1 MATAA
6 LSISAAAAD
15 FTGSFGKDLNG
26 NGKISVVD
34 NADGKTVKVT
44 ISGATIKV
52 GTTSAPVSDL
62 VLDGVKSSK
71 VGKFQLLNGKAHAG
85 DYDVF
90 FLGQVADGKITAKF
104 NLNLNGAY
112 YAQGTFGETRYT
124 LGQLLGSDFE
134 SWHKAKYS
142 DKTSD
147 EPDGWH
153 SFMSANASGA
163 YASACKNTHT
173 FISNDVRPGA
183 KGQCVKVVSST
194 VIGVPANGTITTG
207 RLYAGSTTATNTKTT
222 LQAILPVPIRTQTT
236 TRSTPRSTLCPILS
250 QYG

>member
-6 LSISAAAAD
+6 LSLSAAAAD

-71 VGKFQLLNGKAHAG
+71 VGKFQLLNGTAHAG

-104 NLNLNGAY
+104 NPNLNGAY
-112 YAQGTFGETRYT
+112 YAQGTFGEKRYT

-134 SWHKAKYS
+134 TWHKAEYTAS
-142 DKTSD
+142 SASPSSLFSTS
-147 EPDGWH
+147 G
-153 SFMSANASGA
+153 
-163 YASACKNTHT
+163 HT
-173 FISNDVRPGA
+173 TYT
-183 KGQCVKVVSST
+183 CC
-194 VIGVPANGTITTG
+194 PA
-207 RLYAGSTTATNTKTT
+207 ATF
-222 LQAILPVPIRTQTT
+222 LRI
-236 TRSTPRSTLCPILS
+236 
-250 QYG
+250 